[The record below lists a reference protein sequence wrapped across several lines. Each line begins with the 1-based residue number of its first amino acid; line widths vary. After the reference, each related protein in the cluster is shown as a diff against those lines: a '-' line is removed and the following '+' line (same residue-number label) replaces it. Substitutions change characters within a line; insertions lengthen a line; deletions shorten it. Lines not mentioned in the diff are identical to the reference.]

1 MTNQHSFIEVT
12 FGLIIAVGALAV
24 AVWGAAQE
32 WVFIRVFIPVTV
44 SWTGYLIAHHGETGR
59 FVDEPGTG
67 DPPSIPKSMPKQA
80 AIITAVAGMTF
91 AFPMGI
97 HALIIESFTL
107 ILIAATVFV
116 GGYVLAHQ
124 LLTGSVV

>member
-1 MTNQHSFIEVT
+1 MTNQHSLIEVT
-12 FGLIIAVGALAV
+12 SGLIVAVGALAV

-32 WVFIRVFIPVTV
+32 WVFIRVFLPVTG

-67 DPPSIPKSMPKQA
+67 ESPSLPRSRPKQA
-80 AIITAVAGMTF
+80 AVITTVAGMAL
-91 AFPMGI
+91 AFPLGI
-97 HALIIESFTL
+97 HALIIESFPL
-107 ILIAATVFV
+107 ILIAAMVFV